1 MPSKLAP
8 ILAGFYFKSSVPL
21 IRAVST
27 CALSTVNDRLSPA
40 GRPSTY
46 VGQSYIR
53 IIMGSWCQ
61 VCNSK
66 VAALYCTADLA
77 KLCLLCDHDIHS
89 ANALSLRHTRS
100 QVCDNCRAQAASVVC
115 FSHNISL
122 CQTCDR
128 HSHCSSADRTAVQ
141 GFTGCPSAIELASVL
156 GFDLGSQAQNFNL
169 SLDDDHN
176 KLFKQ
181 SLGRPKDEVYEQLV
195 EMRMRALAHSAQH
208 DQQQQVE
215 DAASYSFISIDQARW
230 PPPGQVLASEI
241 HLNSNIEVVT
251 DGRRSR
257 CNAILRYNNKK
268 NKKKKTARQAYILYI
283 VNFFKF
289 SFNIYIH

>member
-1 MPSKLAP
+1 ML
-8 ILAGFYFKSSVPL
+8 L
-21 IRAVST
+21 
-27 CALSTVNDRLSPA
+27 TVNDRLSPA
-40 GRPSTY
+40 GRPSTD

-77 KLCLLCDHDIHS
+77 KLCLLCDRDIHS

-128 HSHCSSADRTAVQ
+128 HSHCSSADRTPVQ

-195 EMRMRALAHSAQH
+195 EMRMRALALSA
-208 DQQQQVE
+208 QQQQQQQEVE
-215 DAASYSFISIDQARW
+215 DAASYSFISIDQARR

-268 NKKKKTARQAYILYI
+268 SNKKKTSRQADTLYI
-283 VNFFKF
+283 VNLFKF
-289 SFNIYIH
+289 SFNIYKH

>member
-1 MPSKLAP
+1 
-8 ILAGFYFKSSVPL
+8 
-21 IRAVST
+21 
-27 CALSTVNDRLSPA
+27 
-40 GRPSTY
+40 
-46 VGQSYIR
+46 
-53 IIMGSWCQ
+53 MGSWCQ

-77 KLCLLCDHDIHS
+77 KLCLLCDRDIHS

-128 HSHCSSADRTAVQ
+128 HSHCSSADRTPVQ
-141 GFTGCPSAIELASVL
+141 GFTGCPSTIELASVL

-169 SLDDDHN
+169 SLDDGHN

-195 EMRMRALAHSAQH
+195 EMRMRALALSAQQ
-208 DQQQQVE
+208 QQQQVE
-215 DAASYSFISIDQARW
+215 DAASYSFISIDQARR

-268 NKKKKTARQAYILYI
+268 NNKKKTSRQADILYI

-289 SFNIYIH
+289 SFNIYKH